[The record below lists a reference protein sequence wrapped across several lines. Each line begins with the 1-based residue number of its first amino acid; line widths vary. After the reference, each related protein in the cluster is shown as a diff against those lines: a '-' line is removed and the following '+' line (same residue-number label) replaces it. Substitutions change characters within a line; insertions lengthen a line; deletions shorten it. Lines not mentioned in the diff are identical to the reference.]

1 MGELDFTQ
9 WLSVASLII
18 GGGGGLYVL
27 ISSIVTKFGKGPAE
41 RQTEVEFGV
50 GILQQQLTR
59 AAEESKRWLE
69 IEQFLREELRK
80 SESDKDR
87 VEDLLR
93 KANAQIL
100 SLQRERNELIN
111 RQTLLVAKFTRG
123 EQITLADIIGQPG
136 IQKDLDQL
144 EETLAS

>member
-1 MGELDFTQ
+1 MGELGFTQ
-9 WLSVASLII
+9 WLSIASLII

-27 ISSIVTKFGKGPAE
+27 ISSLVNKFGKGPAE

-50 GILQQQLTR
+50 GILQQQLQR